1 MAPNGLHQNS
11 TKNIPIMKTKFF
23 LFALAVALAAC
34 NTNAPEK
41 KELIGTWS
49 EPYHV
54 AVNVKSITFDNNDS
68 LC

>member
-1 MAPNGLHQNS
+1 
-11 TKNIPIMKTKFF
+11 MKAKFF
-23 LFALAVALAAC
+23 LFALAVAFAAC

-54 AVNVKSITFDNNDS
+54 TVNVKSITFDNNDS